1 MSLITRSIGPN
12 AQGEKLTFAQMDNNL
27 YYLQSLGISG
37 LTYSA
42 NTLSVTNPT
51 GGTIST
57 NIGGVN
63 RWFISSGETITI
75 DSFYQSFVYGD
86 VVVEGTLDIKENSQL
101 VIINGDL
108 INSGGTIVQSGDTY
122 LIDLPLVDT
131 SVDSFV
137 YSNNTFTITD
147 NFGETYSAILNVVT
161 GLTVNGVLSATTIN
175 ATTIDLCGSNGT
187 LYTGTISGCSPI
199 DILSETY
206 FYEGLSAT
214 TISGDTFYGDG
225 SNLTGI
231 NLPSCRININGTS
244 GLSNT
249 NNGVNF
255 LVLFNNIVYNTS
267 QSDFIVSNS
276 KIQIVN
282 SGRYMIIGR
291 YSSYDMIVDTNFL
304 RVGVLTSTTSSNG
317 DLGTTIEY
325 LDTGFIGTTLGGE
338 ASKGGT
344 MIFNASGGEWIGL
357 NALHSGA
364 IGGGGGNQGYPV
376 YDNSFFNQ
384 PYLEIIKIGN

>member
-1 MSLITRSIGPN
+1 MSLVTRQYGPD
-12 AQGEKLTFAQMDNNL
+12 AKGEKLTNLDMDNNL
-27 YYLQSLGISG
+27 YYLQSLGVSG
-37 LTYSA
+37 MTFSA
-42 NTLSVTNPT
+42 NTLTLTNYT
-51 GGTIST
+51 GGTVST
-57 NIGGVN
+57 NIGGIN

-86 VVVEGTLDIKENSQL
+86 VVVEGTLNIKENSQL

-147 NFGETYSAILNVVT
+147 NFGENYSAVLNVVT

-225 SNLTGI
+225 SNLTGV
-231 NLPSCRININGTS
+231 GTEPFS
-244 GLSNT
+244 GGVVTGFSNFTNGLSST
-249 NNGVNF
+249 S
-255 LVLFNNIVYNTS
+255 ISATTYYNLS
-267 QSDFIVSNS
+267 
-276 KIQIVN
+276 
-282 SGRYMIIGR
+282 
-291 YSSYDMIVDTNFL
+291 TNF
-304 RVGVLTSTTSSNG
+304 
-317 DLGTTIEY
+317 
-325 LDTGFIGTTLGGE
+325 
-338 ASKGGT
+338 
-344 MIFNASGGEWIGL
+344 
-357 NALHSGA
+357 
-364 IGGGGGNQGYPV
+364 Q
-376 YDNSFFNQ
+376 
-384 PYLEIIKIGN
+384 

>member
-147 NFGETYSAILNVVT
+147 NFGETYSVVLNVLT
-161 GLTVNGVLSATTIN
+161 GLTVNGN
-175 ATTIDLCGSNGT
+175 
-187 LYTGTISGCSPI
+187 
-199 DILSETY
+199 
-206 FYEGLSAT
+206 FSAT
-214 TISGDTFYGDG
+214 TISGGTFYGDG
-225 SNLTGI
+225 LNLTGI
-231 NLPSCRININGTS
+231 NLPSCRININGTT

-267 QSDFIVSNS
+267 PSDFIVSNS

-291 YSSYDMIVDTNFL
+291 YSSYDMTVNTNFL

-325 LDTGFIGTTLGGE
+325 LDAGFIGTTFNGE

-364 IGGGGGNQGYPV
+364 SGGGGGNQGYPV
-376 YDNSFFNQ
+376 FDNSEFNQ